1 VNSVAA
7 VVTGVVV
14 GGVVNIGSVFGSVGN
29 CVVTVEVHSN
39 EGTELDDV
47 ISVAE
52 EMEVML
58 TIGEFD
64 DVMVM
69 LTIDEVDDDDD
80 DDDDD
85 VVMLLIDKVDD
96 DDDEV
101 MLLIDV
107 VDDDDD
113 VVRLLIDEID
123 NMVDVGLQR
132 SIWALST

>member
-1 VNSVAA
+1 
-7 VVTGVVV
+7 VVV

-80 DDDDD
+80 DDDD
-85 VVMLLIDKVDD
+85 VVMLLIDKVDDDD